1 MCTKF
6 LQLKFRTSR
15 RIVYPNKLI
24 KMVIRYRIEL
34 TGKQMNAPNVII
46 SLQMLEALKLQK
58 RK

>member
-1 MCTKF
+1 M
-6 LQLKFRTSR
+6 
-15 RIVYPNKLI
+15 YPNKLI